1 MASTSE
7 VGHVK
12 NVANFERLITTVTA
26 LGSSYNPAKTQIKL
40 TELNNLL
47 ADAQASL
54 AKVIQ
59 LNVTYNNAVNARIQ
73 LFTPIKKFS
82 TRLIGALSATDATPE
97 TLADA
102 KAIQRKIQGQ
112 RPSAHRIINPN
123 PDPNVPTPDPISTSQ
138 QSFDQLTEHF
148 NKLIEVLTAE
158 PTYAPNETAL
168 QITSLN
174 ALLADMHHAITEVNT
189 THVALTN
196 QRISRN
202 KLFYTDPHNLCEI
215 ANEVKSY
222 VKSVFG
228 STSPEYKQ
236 VSKILIRKV

>member
-26 LGSSYNPAKTQIKL
+26 LGSSYNPAKTQIQL
-40 TELNNLL
+40 TELNTLL

-59 LNVTYNNAVNARIQ
+59 LNVTYTNAVNARKQ
-73 LFTPIKKFS
+73 LFAPIKKLS

-97 TLADA
+97 TIAN
-102 KAIQRKIQGQ
+102 AIAAHKKIQGK
-112 RPSAHRIINPN
+112 RTTAARVINPN
-123 PDPNVPTPDPISTSQ
+123 PDPNVPTPDPVSTSQ
-138 QSFDQLTEHF
+138 QSYDQLTEHF
-148 NKLIEVLTAE
+148 NKLLEVLTAE

-189 THVALTN
+189 TQVALAN

-215 ANEVKSY
+215 AQEVKNY

-236 VSKILIRKV
+236 VLKIKVLKP